1 MTADLSDAICHVCFR
16 GRPAPGPWHDKDCDY
31 YCKKAPASAPPSAS
45 AAAPP
50 RPSRLDR
57 FLRSLFLE
65 LVLVLI
71 MAWVGFEWSRRAPEL
86 VNQPQRLLFFTGFS
100 ISIVGLCYKLLP
112 WDLIPDWIPIIGKL
126 DDKIAMMVSILGVV
140 VSGLAFYM
148 ADELS

>member
-1 MTADLSDAICHVCFR
+1 
-16 GRPAPGPWHDKDCDY
+16 
-31 YCKKAPASAPPSAS
+31 
-45 AAAPP
+45 
-50 RPSRLDR
+50 
-57 FLRSLFLE
+57 
-65 LVLVLI
+65 